1 MSDGTTKQRVT
12 LATIRR
18 WVRDG
23 EPFAMLTCYDAT
35 TARWLWRGGVKTML
49 VGDTAAHVILGHDST
64 LPVSMDFLIEITAAV
79 RRGAPDVFL
88 MGDMPFGSYQ
98 CGDDLAMANAA
109 RFLKEGLADCVK
121 LEVDGSFVPLIKR
134 MSAAGVPA
142 VAHIGSRPQQVRSQ
156 GRYRAT
162 FRDEADVKALV
173 TLAEQM
179 VDAGAVM
186 LLIEAVPQEVSQRVV
201 EAVAPTP
208 VIGCGGGPACH
219 GHVVV
224 LHDLLGL
231 TDWHPPFAPAMDEVG
246 QRIQHVAT
254 RWVQLVA
261 SGQYLKHDHPY
272 HFEPPVRSPFE
283 ERPKQSGT

>member
-1 MSDGTTKQRVT
+1 
-12 LATIRR
+12 
-18 WVRDG
+18 
-23 EPFAMLTCYDAT
+23 
-35 TARWLWRGGVKTML
+35 
-49 VGDTAAHVILGHDST
+49 
-64 LPVSMDFLIEITAAV
+64 V

-98 CGDDLAMANAA
+98 CGDDAAMANAA

-121 LEVDGSFVPLIKR
+121 LEVDASFVPLIKR

-272 HFEPPVRSPFE
+272 HFEPPVRSPFQ